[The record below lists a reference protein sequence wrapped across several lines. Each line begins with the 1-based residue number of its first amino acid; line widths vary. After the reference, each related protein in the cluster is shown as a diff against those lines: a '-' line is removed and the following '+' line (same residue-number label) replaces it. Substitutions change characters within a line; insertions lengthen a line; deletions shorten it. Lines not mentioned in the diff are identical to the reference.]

1 MIAVSNPMSIT
12 NRLLRFASCAMLL
25 LTPALAEVT
34 LPALLADHMVV
45 QRDLPVHVWG
55 NAAPGEAV
63 SVTFRGETRAAV
75 AGHDGRWS
83 VYLPPAAAG
92 GPFELVVKG
101 SNTITLRDV
110 LAGDVWVAS
119 GQSNMEMEV
128 KGVTN
133 AQAEIAA
140 ANYPRMRLF
149 KALTKVS
156 QYPLEDI
163 AAYQWGDSTW
173 APVSPDTVA
182 RFSAA
187 AYFFGRQI
195 PRKRACPWV

>member
-1 MIAVSNPMSIT
+1 MPRGCSMIAVSKPMPT
-12 NRLLRFASCAMLL
+12 HHRLLRFASCAALL
-25 LTPALAEVT
+25 MTPALAEVT

-63 SVTFRGETRAAV
+63 AVTFRGETRSAV
-75 AGHDGRWS
+75 ADHYGRWS

-92 GPFELVVKG
+92 GPFELTVKAG
-101 SNTITLRDV
+101 NTITLRDV

-128 KGVTN
+128 KGVAN
-133 AQAEIAA
+133 APAEIAA
-140 ANYPRMRLF
+140 ANYPRIRLF
-149 KALTKVS
+149 KALNKVS
-156 QYPLEDI
+156 IYPLEDI
-163 AAYQWGDSTW
+163 AAFKWGDSTW
-173 APVSPDTVA
+173 APVSPDTIPA
-182 RFSAA
+182 FSAV

-195 PRKRACPWV
+195 HQK